1 MKGDLI
7 ERDDIL
13 KILYEIKDN
22 DEIPKNYGTILDII
36 RRVRVIPAKINVNEI
51 CQKVCDKY
59 HETCF
64 MVECEG
70 NCEFCGHQIFK
81 DYVIDTLKGVKNG
94 RQRSKTDSGNIESIF

>member
-7 ERDDIL
+7 ERDDVL
-13 KILYEIKDN
+13 DILYEIKDN
-22 DEIPKNYGTILDII
+22 NGVPKNYGTILDII
-36 RRVRVIPAKINVNEI
+36 RKLRDIPTKINVDET

-81 DYVIDTLKGVKNG
+81 NYIIDMLKGEK
-94 RQRSKTDSGNIESIF
+94 